1 MADITYWG
9 LTSTKGT
16 VTIADTSTATIED
29 LIAAVAA
36 DEGLDTNYY
45 QLSKSTDPSN
55 TLSSVIGDSTL
66 PPTLDALGIG
76 DGDTVY
82 CTTNQTG
89 SKEERQVQKLDIA
102 AAKRGEAY
110 DINKLPT
117 KYSGNSVVDNAN
129 TGGLQERRPWII
141 DYSRVMSGMVLWLD
155 AGDTDSYPGTG
166 TTWTDLAGTA
176 NNFTLF
182 NTPTWNSAG
191 YFDFDRASNEYAAVT
206 HTAALKP
213 TSGLTTEQWLNADD
227 WTAGIAAA
235 PHTALSCTQAGGY
248 AHYIWD
254 GDFISYVYLVNISNY
269 IKPTYDVSAF
279 TGWHHFATTFDGRFA
294 RLYVDGALVD
304 TKDSGSTTTISYD
317 PDNDICIGAEAGTL
331 STPSANYYWDG
342 GIATTAI
349 YYRALTAAEVLKN
362 YNSDRARFGM

>member
-55 TLSSVIGDSTL
+55 TLSSVVGDSTL

-89 SKEERQVQKLDIA
+89 SKEERQIQKLDIA
-102 AAKRGEAY
+102 AAKRDETY

-117 KYSGNSVVDNAN
+117 KWSGNTLVDNAN

-141 DYSRVMSGMVLWLD
+141 DYSRVMTGMVLWLD

-206 HTAALKP
+206 HTSALKP
-213 TSGLTTEQWLNADD
+213 TAGLTTEQWLNADD
-227 WTAGIAAA
+227 WTAGTPSA

-248 AHYIWD
+248 AHYIWEST
-254 GDFISYVYLVNISNY
+254 FVSYVYTGGAYRV
-269 IKPTYDVSAF
+269 PTADLTDF
-279 TGWHHFATTFDGRFA
+279 TGWHHFATTFDGRYTK
-294 RLYVDGALVD
+294 LYVDGDLKSTIDA
-304 TKDSGSTTTISYD
+304 GSTTTISYD

-331 STPSANYYWDG
+331 STPSANFYWDG
-342 GIATTAI
+342 KIATTAI
-349 YYRALTAAEVLKN
+349 YNRALSASEVLKN
-362 YNSDRARFGM
+362 YNSDKSRFGL